1 MECVVVGM
9 DARAGQQWVEA
20 MENQGEDWRCLFLRE
35 EADAWEQMRLGQV
48 DALVLMHG
56 PAAQRLLAR
65 LGERPPL
72 PPPYLICDGWWDPW
86 ADGQFAAAQAAQL
99 NACLQGWEQAGRLPG
114 LCLPR
119 LEEVA
124 CLARALLMSLGMRP
138 RLKAMEFLP
147 DLLSLCTL
155 HPALLQDLSGRLYP
169 LCARRNGLSAPQ
181 VERRLRLAVESTW
194 NRAGLVELD
203 RFFGH
208 SVDPERGKPTNKE
221 FLCRLAERL
230 TLACARWDRAW
241 RAG

>member
-1 MECVVVGM
+1 MGL

-35 EADAWEQMRLGQV
+35 EADAWARMLLGKV
-48 DALVLMHG
+48 DVLVLMDG
-56 PAAQRLLAR
+56 PAARRLLTR
-65 LGERPPL
+65 LAERPPL
-72 PPPYLICDGWWDPW
+72 PPPYLICDGWMDSW
-86 ADGQFAAAQAAQL
+86 ADGCFSADEAAQL
-99 NACLQGWEQAGRLPG
+99 AARLQGWEQAGRLPE

-124 CLARALLMSLGMRP
+124 CLARALLMSLGMRQG
-138 RLKAMEFLP
+138 LKAMEFLP

-155 HPALLQDLSGRLYP
+155 HPALLQDLGGRLYP

-194 NRAGLVELD
+194 NHASLAELE

-221 FLCRLAERL
+221 FLCRLVERL
-230 TLACARWDRAW
+230 NLAGARWDRAW